1 MLTIIKIEMLN
12 PSSPASWAHGG
23 ARQAPACGAAGRVAA
38 GGDGERGGRGRLR
51 RERKLEFGHG
61 FDSRDCMHES

>member
-23 ARQAPACGAAGRVAA
+23 ARQAPACGAAGAC
-38 GGDGERGGRGRLR
+38 GGGERGEVAK
-51 RERKLEFGHG
+51 REEVRVWAWIRQ
-61 FDSRDCMHES
+61 S